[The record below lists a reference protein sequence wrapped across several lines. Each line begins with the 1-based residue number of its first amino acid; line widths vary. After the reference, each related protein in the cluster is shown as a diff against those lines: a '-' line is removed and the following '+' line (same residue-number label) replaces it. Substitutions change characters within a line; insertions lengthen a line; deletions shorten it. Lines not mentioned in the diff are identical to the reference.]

1 VPQRT
6 GECNWTG
13 LDVVYDFDCVV
24 FSRPELSVL
33 PCVSSEVWLVF
44 CSVRPMH

>member
-1 VPQRT
+1 MPQRT

-24 FSRPELSVL
+24 GQNFLFYLVSVL
-33 PCVSSEVWLVF
+33 RYGWFSG
-44 CSVRPMH
+44 